1 MNTPGEPTGFI
12 LCGGLAT
19 GWGGNAERPYAKALE
34 EISGICSL
42 QRVVTTQASLGI
54 NNIVV
59 TIPRSNN
66 AIYIRPLKQ
75 ISEDL
80 GLNISVM
87 PTTPSALEF
96 YNALELAKIK
106 FLEHGSI
113 NVLTKE
119 KVVADLDSQIIASPG
134 DAPVLTEI
142 GWYDF
147 PLHLLANSCHS
158 YEFYDWQQILP
169 QIRELDEAYIYG
181 YGGASEFPLL
191 FVYHKNIGTI
201 TDNGKLVI
209 TNVLGANINSPEDLR
224 RSESALRQFEYDSG
238 EATLKQHAKSKNG
251 IERA

>member
-1 MNTPGEPTGFI
+1 MEN
-12 LCGGLAT
+12 L
-19 GWGGNAERPYAKALE
+19 YDK
-34 EISGICSL
+34 IS
-42 QRVVTTQASLGI
+42 TEK
-54 NNIVV
+54 
-59 TIPRSNN
+59 N
-66 AIYIRPLKQ
+66 AIKKYAPDVIEIPKYISDNLK
-75 ISEDL
+75 
-80 GLNISVM
+80 
-87 PTTPSALEF
+87 
-96 YNALELAKIK
+96 
-106 FLEHGSI
+106 
-113 NVLTKE
+113 
-119 KVVADLDSQIIASPG
+119 
-134 DAPVLTEI
+134 
-142 GWYDF
+142 
-147 PLHLLANSCHS
+147 